1 VIAPSGRN
9 RYPCDVGQL
18 SGRRQASTRG
28 ELSRRLVGGV
38 DNGRMRDDCRVM
50 RTAMQACSQAVRVL
64 VRRRHVDHMRIS
76 TALCCEER

>member
-1 VIAPSGRN
+1 
-9 RYPCDVGQL
+9 
-18 SGRRQASTRG
+18 
-28 ELSRRLVGGV
+28 
-38 DNGRMRDDCRVM
+38 MRDDCRVM